1 MGEIW
6 SQKALAFCES
16 PIAKAIGLRINNL
29 MFGLNNR
36 FNPLPKFKQ
45 KLITFNWRKNMTDTL
60 ELAAVIKAL
69 RQELINAQQE
79 GTGKDIRFNVNSV
92 EVELETVVEVAG
104 DGKGGF
110 KIRFGVVEAN
120 AEAGGHYKNATKQ
133 KIKLSLGAVTVTQ
146 NPDGSVTT
154 NALQINDKA

>member
-1 MGEIW
+1 M
-6 SQKALAFCES
+6 SKLFF
-16 PIAKAIGLRINNL
+16 IGLSFTL
-29 MFGLNNR
+29 AASL
-36 FNPLPKFKQ
+36 KQ
-45 KLITFNWRKNMTDTL
+45 KLIIFNWRKNMTDTL

-92 EVELETVVEVAG
+92 EIELETVVEIAG

-110 KIRFGVVEAN
+110 KIKFGVVEAN

-133 KIKLSLGAVTVTQ
+133 KIKLSLKPKDSQGK
-146 NPDGSVTT
+146 DIDLSG
-154 NALQINDKA
+154 DE